1 MAKERIPLTDKEERI
16 LVQAQ
21 LMGLSTQ
28 SMVKIGNRLK
38 ALEEEKKDLDYI
50 ATAIHGYTWDDK
62 DSPARLKVTNKD
74 GYEITATHTGKKNST
89 WLSHSW
95 EYNFVIEK
103 PGTRFKTV
111 KVGGDLFF
119 DPSWK
124 KKRMPA
130 QNKYIFSLIRWANIN
145 LHKHVKSK

>member
-1 MAKERIPLTDKEERI
+1 MPNQRRTLSDKEERI

-21 LMGLSTQ
+21 LMGMSTQ

-38 ALEEEKKDLDYI
+38 ALEAEKRELDYI

-62 DSPARLKVTNKD
+62 DSPACLKVTNRD
-74 GYEITATHTGKKNST
+74 GYEITATHTGKKKST

-95 EYNFVIEK
+95 EYNCVIEK

-111 KVGGDLFF
+111 KVGVDLTC
-119 DPSWK
+119 DSNWK
-124 KKRMPA
+124 KKFMPA
-130 QNKYIFSLIRWANIN
+130 QDKHIFSLIRWANNN
-145 LHKHVKSK
+145 LHRHVKSK